1 MEALAGI
8 LLGVFLILLILID
21 KFNIN
26 SREQSDDERQIENLS
41 DGFGGVFVDDEYLT
55 QQEAEDIQARGE
67 LYDTHYR

>member
-1 MEALAGI
+1 VSVVVIYFWITDEDE
-8 LLGVFLILLILID
+8 ID
-21 KFNIN
+21 SIN
-26 SREQSDDERQIENLS
+26 ENDDERQIENLS